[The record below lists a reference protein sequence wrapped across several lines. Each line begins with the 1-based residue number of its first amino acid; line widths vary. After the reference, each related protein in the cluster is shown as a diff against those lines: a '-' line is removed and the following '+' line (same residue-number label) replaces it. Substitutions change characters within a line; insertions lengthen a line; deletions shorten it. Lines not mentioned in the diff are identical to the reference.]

1 MAKTKK
7 NAYRSLVA
15 WMLVLLVLAVLCCA
29 GYLMTKNALKQREQ
43 DHIKAVEQT
52 NQQLTDEYN
61 AAVAEMKRQE
71 EEAAQANENKQ
82 WPEAA
87 ASGWDVVDLSAYAVN
102 RGKEVS
108 VTRREMLEGGLLVVN
123 RWHLMPADLLDEYM
137 VSANQYSRREEAEKT
152 EKLPTHDAAVS
163 LQVPAIEAL
172 MKMYSEARAQGLDM
186 DNIIIQYG
194 YRTMEEQSKLWNDTV
209 TKYSSRYSGDTLTE
223 RARKETAYP
232 GSSDYQTGLSIFL
245 YNYKSGDKAFSST
258 PLHETE
264 QGKWIYNNCWKYGY
278 VFRFPVAGFP
288 YKDTVDKSYK
298 TGINL
303 DSHKVYRYVGV
314 ANAAAMNTLGFC
326 LEEYVEY
333 LMEHPHIAVYQDGT
347 LKHEI
352 YRMEGGNADTT
363 VNIPNGAASYS
374 VSSDNMNGLVVSISY

>member
-15 WMLVLLVLAVLCCA
+15 WMLVLLVLAVLSCA
-29 GYLMTKNALKQREQ
+29 GYVMTKNALEQREM
-43 DHIKAVEQT
+43 DHAKAVEET
-52 NQQLTDEYN
+52 NQQLTNEYN
-61 AAVAEMKRQE
+61 AAVAEVKRQM
-71 EEAAQANENKQ
+71 EEAAQENENKQ

-87 ASGWDVVDLSAYAVN
+87 SAGWDVIDLSAFAVN
-102 RGKEVS
+102 KGKDVS

-137 VSANQYSRREEAEKT
+137 VSANQYSRSEDADKT
-152 EKLPTHDAAVS
+152 EKLPTENAAVS

-172 MKMYSEARAQGLDM
+172 MKMYSDGRAQGLDM
-186 DNIIIQYG
+186 DSIIIQYA
-194 YRTMEEQSKLWNDTV
+194 YRTMEEQSELWNNTIA
-209 TKYSSRYSGDTLTE
+209 KYSSRYSGDTLTE
-223 RARKETAYP
+223 KARVETAYP
-232 GSSDYQTGLSIFL
+232 GSSDYQTGLSVFL
-245 YNYKSGDKAFSST
+245 YNYKSGDKAFTST

-278 VFRFPVAGFP
+278 VFRFPVQGFP
-288 YKDTVDKSYK
+288 YEDTVDKSYK

-303 DSHKVYRYVGV
+303 KNHKVYRYVGE

-347 LKHEI
+347 LKYEI
-352 YRMEGGNADTT
+352 YRMEGGYADTT
-363 VNIPNGAASYS
+363 VNIPKGAASYS
-374 VSSDNMNGLVVSISY
+374 VSSDNMNGLVVAISY